1 MDDAVW
7 ITGLGLATPLGH
19 SLADLADSV
28 LAGRSAT
35 RQVFDRQG
43 ENLVPFVGSQVD
55 HVPPAAGVDPGA
67 FASWPKLQQMAIWSA
82 AKALDDAGLGQPTGQ
97 LRVGV
102 VLGQGG
108 EWYRQW
114 LGDWQQQG
122 DWRRQSVLIQHP
134 ERKHQTLVSFV
145 QSELGLAGP
154 TASVGSACASANY
167 ALALGRQ
174 WVRQGLVDI
183 CLAGSSEIACPITR
197 ANFHNLR
204 ALSRNLGDP
213 AHASRPFDAD
223 RDGFVMGEGAGIFV
237 LEAASLARRRG
248 ARPYAEVAGFGA
260 SSDAAHMVIPSEN
273 PVPAAAAMQ
282 AALASAQVEPHAID
296 YVNAHAT
303 STTVGDRA
311 EARALR
317 LVFGSRTDKTPV
329 SSTKSMTGH
338 LVSAAAAVEA
348 AICIAAIERQALP
361 PTTNLDHPD
370 PDCYLCHVAN
380 QAISANVRV
389 TLSNSFG
396 FGGSNTSL
404 VLKKVA

>member
-7 ITGLGLATPLGH
+7 ITGIGTVTPLGN
-19 SLADLADSV
+19 SLNNIARNV
-28 LAGRSAT
+28 LAGHSAT

-43 ENLVPFVGSQVD
+43 DNLVPFVGAEVDQVP
-55 HVPPAAGVDPGA
+55 VPTAVDPTS
-67 FASWPKLQQMAIWSA
+67 FAALPKLQQMALWSA
-82 AKALDDAGLGQPTGQ
+82 ATALGDAGLRQDVDQ
-97 LRVGV
+97 LRIGI

-114 LGDWQQQG
+114 LGDWQRHG
-122 DWRRQSVLIQHP
+122 DLIRHP
-134 ERKHQTLVSFV
+134 ERKHETLVSFV

-154 TASVGSACASANY
+154 SASVGSACASANF
-167 ALALGRQ
+167 AVELGRQ
-174 WVRQGLVDI
+174 WVRRGLVDI

-204 ALSRNLGDP
+204 ALSRNLADP
-213 AHASRPFDAD
+213 KHASRPFDAD
-223 RDGFVMGEGAGIFV
+223 RDGFVMGEGAAIFV
-237 LEAASLARRRG
+237 LESASSARRRS
-248 ARPYAEVAGFGA
+248 APCYAEVAGFGA

-282 AALASAQVEPHAID
+282 AALASARVEPHEID

-317 LVFGSRTDKTPV
+317 LVFGSDTAKTPV

-338 LVSAAAAVEA
+338 LVSAAAAIEA
-348 AICIAAIERQALP
+348 VICIAALQRQAIP
-361 PTTNLDHPD
+361 PTINLDHPD
-370 PDCYLCHVAN
+370 PDCDLCHVRN
-380 QAISANVRV
+380 QAIDTKVRV

>member
-7 ITGLGLATPLGH
+7 ITGIGMVTPLGN
-19 SLADLADSV
+19 SLNNIAKNV

-43 ENLVPFVGSQVD
+43 DNLVPFVGAEVD
-55 HVPPAAGVDPGA
+55 LVPVPTTVDPIS
-67 FASWPKLQQMAIWSA
+67 FAALPKMQQMALWSA
-82 AKALDDAGLGQPTGQ
+82 ATALDDAGMRQDVDQ
-97 LRVGV
+97 LRIGI

-114 LGDWQQQG
+114 LGDWQRHG
-122 DWRRQSVLIQHP
+122 DLIRHP
-134 ERKHQTLVSFV
+134 ERKHETLVTFV

-154 TASVGSACASANY
+154 SASVGSACASANF
-167 ALALGRQ
+167 ALELGRQ
-174 WVRQGLVDI
+174 WVRRGLVDI

-204 ALSRNLGDP
+204 ALSRNLADP
-213 AHASRPFDAD
+213 EHASRPFDAD
-223 RDGFVMGEGAGIFV
+223 RDGLVMGEGAAIFV
-237 LEAASLARRRG
+237 LESASSARRRS
-248 ARPYAEVAGFGA
+248 AVCYAEVAGFGA

-282 AALASAQVEPHAID
+282 VALASARVEPHEID

-317 LVFGSRTDKTPV
+317 LVFGSDTTKIPV

-338 LVSAAAAVEA
+338 LVSAAAAIEA
-348 AICIAAIERQALP
+348 VICIAALQRQAIP
-361 PTTNLDHPD
+361 PTINLDHPD
-370 PDCYLCHVAN
+370 PDCDLCHVRN
-380 QAISANVRV
+380 QAIDAKVRM

>member
-1 MDDAVW
+1 MDKVW
-7 ITGLGLATPLGH
+7 ITGIGTATPLGH
-19 SLADLADSV
+19 SLDAIATNL

-35 RQVFDRQG
+35 RKVFDRQG
-43 ENLVPFVGSQVD
+43 DDLVPFVGAEVD
-55 HVPPAAGVDPGA
+55 RVPVPPCASGA
-67 FASWPKLQQMAIWSA
+67 FAARTKLQQMALWSA
-82 AKALDDAGLGQPTGQ
+82 AAALDDAQLLASRHD

-114 LGDWQQQG
+114 LGDWTRQG
-122 DWRRQSVLIQHP
+122 DLIHHP
-134 ERKHQTLVSFV
+134 ERAHQPLVALV
-145 QSELGLAGP
+145 QEQLELAGP

-167 ALALGRQ
+167 AVALGRQ
-174 WVRQGLVDI
+174 WVRHGLVDI

-204 ALSRNLGDP
+204 ALSRRVDEP
-213 AHASRPFDAD
+213 QRASRPFDLD
-223 RDGFVMGEGAGIFV
+223 RDGFVMGEGAAVFV
-237 LEAASLARRRG
+237 LESAASARSRS

-260 SSDAAHMVIPSEN
+260 SSDASHMIIPSDDPE
-273 PVPAAAAMQ
+273 PAAAAMRGALI
-282 AALASAQVEPHAID
+282 AARIEPHEVD

-317 LVFGSRTDKTPV
+317 LVFGSHTATTPV
-329 SSTKSMTGH
+329 SATKSMTGH

-348 AICIAAIERQALP
+348 VVCIAAIQRQAIP
-361 PTTNLDHPD
+361 PTINLDQPD
-370 PDCYLCHVAN
+370 PDCELCHVPH
-380 QAISANVRV
+380 QAVEARVRV

-404 VLKKVA
+404 VLRKVA

>member
-1 MDDAVW
+1 MVQTHMDDTVW
-7 ITGLGLATPLGH
+7 ITGIGTVTPLGH
-19 SLADLADSV
+19 RLDEIATNV
-28 LAGRSAT
+28 FAGRSAT

-43 ENLVPFVGSQVD
+43 DNLVPFVGAQVD
-55 HVPPAAGVDPGA
+55 HVHVPSGVDVAA
-67 FASWPKLQQMAIWSA
+67 FAGLPKLQQMALWSA
-82 AKALDDAGLGQPTGQ
+82 ATALDDAGLRHHAEQ
-97 LRVGV
+97 LRVGI

-114 LGDWQQQG
+114 LGDWQRQG
-122 DWRRQSVLIQHP
+122 NLIHHP
-134 ERKHQTLVSFV
+134 ERKHEMLVNFV

-197 ANFHNLR
+197 ANFYNLR
-204 ALSRNLGDP
+204 ALSRNLADP
-213 AHASRPFDAD
+213 EHASRPFDAD

-237 LEAASLARRRG
+237 LESASSARRRG
-248 ARPYAEVAGFGA
+248 ARAYAEVAGFGA

-273 PVPAAAAMQ
+273 PAPAAAAMQ
-282 AALASAQVEPHAID
+282 AALASARVEPDQID

-317 LVFGSRTDKTPV
+317 LVFGAGTSKTPV

-338 LVSAAAAVEA
+338 LVSAAAAIEA
-348 AICIAAIERQALP
+348 VICIAAIERQALP
-361 PTTNLDHPD
+361 PTTNLDTPD
-370 PDCYLCHVAN
+370 PDCDLCHVAN
-380 QAISANVRV
+380 QAIAAKVNV

>member
-7 ITGLGLATPLGH
+7 ITGIGAATPLGQ
-19 SLADLADSV
+19 SLEEVADNV

-43 ENLVPFVGSQVD
+43 DELIPFVGAEIDTVPAPTAVD
-55 HVPPAAGVDPGA
+55 SASFAAL
-67 FASWPKLQQMAIWSA
+67 PKLHQLALWSA
-82 AKALDDAGLGQPTGQ
+82 AAALDDAGLRHDVQQ

-114 LGDWQQQG
+114 LGDWQRGG
-122 DWRRQSVLIQHP
+122 DLIRHP
-134 ERKHQTLVSFV
+134 ARKHEPLVNFL

-154 TASVGSACASANY
+154 TASMGSACASANY
-167 ALALGRQ
+167 AIALGRQ
-174 WVRQGLVDI
+174 WVRQGLVDV
-183 CLAGSSEIACPITR
+183 CLVGSAEIACPITR

-213 AHASRPFDAD
+213 LRASRPFDLD

-237 LEAASLARRRG
+237 LESAASARRRG
-248 ARPYAEVAGFGA
+248 ATLYAEVAGFGA
-260 SSDAAHMVIPSEN
+260 SSDAAHMVIPSDN
-273 PVPAAAAMQ
+273 PGPAAAAML
-282 AALASAQVEPHAID
+282 AALASARVEPHEID

-317 LVFGSRTDKTPV
+317 LVFGAGTATTPV

-338 LVSAAAAVEA
+338 LISAAAAIETLV
-348 AICIAAIERQALP
+348 CIAAIQRQALP
-361 PTTNLDHPD
+361 PTINLDRPD
-370 PDCYLCHVAN
+370 PDCDLCHVAN
-380 QAISANVRV
+380 QAIAQKVRV

-404 VLKKVA
+404 VLRKAA

>member
-7 ITGLGLATPLGH
+7 ITGIGTATPLGH
-19 SLADLADSV
+19 SHSEVATNV

-43 ENLVPFVGSQVD
+43 ENLVPFVGAQVD
-55 HVPPAAGVDPGA
+55 RVPVPSAVDAEA
-67 FASWPKLQQMAIWSA
+67 FAALPKLQQMALWSA
-82 AKALDDAGLGQPTGQ
+82 AAALDDAGLRQHSDQ

-102 VLGQGG
+102 ILGQGG

-114 LGDWQQQG
+114 LGDWQRQG
-122 DWRRQSVLIQHP
+122 DLIRHP
-134 ERKHQTLVSFV
+134 ERKHEMLVTFV

-197 ANFHNLR
+197 ANFFNLR
-204 ALSRNLGDP
+204 ALSRNLDDP
-213 AHASRPFDAD
+213 EHASRPFDAD
-223 RDGFVMGEGAGIFV
+223 RDGFVMGEGAGIVV
-237 LEAASLARRRG
+237 LESASSARRRG
-248 ARPYAEVAGFGA
+248 ATGYAEVAGFGA

-273 PVPAAAAMQ
+273 PAPAAAAMRD
-282 AALASAQVEPHAID
+282 ALASAGVEPHEID

-317 LVFGSRTDKTPV
+317 LVFGSHTAKTPV

-348 AICIAAIERQALP
+348 IICIAALQRQAIP
-361 PTTNLDHPD
+361 PTINLDNPD
-370 PDCYLCHVAN
+370 PDCDLCHVAN
-380 QAISANVRV
+380 QAVDQKVLV

>member
-1 MDDAVW
+1 MDDVVW
-7 ITGLGLATPLGH
+7 ITGIGTATPLGH
-19 SLADLADSV
+19 SLAEIATNV

-35 RQVFDRQG
+35 RRVFDRQG
-43 ENLVPFVGSQVD
+43 DNLVPFVGAQVD
-55 HVPPAAGVDPGA
+55 HVPLPTAVDAAA
-67 FASWPKLQQMAIWSA
+67 FAALPKLQQMALWSA
-82 AKALDDAGLGQPTGQ
+82 AAALDDAGLRQHSDQ

-102 VLGQGG
+102 ILGQGG

-114 LGDWQQQG
+114 LGDWQRQG
-122 DWRRQSVLIQHP
+122 DLICHP
-134 ERKHQTLVSFV
+134 ERKHEMLVTFV
-145 QSELGLAGP
+145 HNELGLAGP

-197 ANFHNLR
+197 ANFFNLR
-204 ALSRNLGDP
+204 ALSRNIDDP
-213 AHASRPFDAD
+213 EHASRPFDAD

-237 LEAASLARRRG
+237 LESASSARRRSAKG
-248 ARPYAEVAGFGA
+248 YAEVAGFGA

-273 PVPAAAAMQ
+273 AAPAAAAMRD
-282 AALASAQVEPHAID
+282 ALSSAGVEPHEID

-317 LVFGSRTDKTPV
+317 LVFGSQTAKTPV

-348 AICIAAIERQALP
+348 IICIAALQQQAIP
-361 PTTNLDHPD
+361 PTINLDNPD
-370 PDCYLCHVAN
+370 PDCDLCHIAN
-380 QAISANVRV
+380 QAVDHRVHV

>member
-7 ITGLGLATPLGH
+7 ITGIGTVTPLGH
-19 SLADLADSV
+19 SLDAVATNV
-28 LAGRSAT
+28 FAGRSAT

-43 ENLVPFVGSQVD
+43 DNLVPFVGAQVD
-55 HVPPAAGVDPGA
+55 SVPMPPAVDPST
-67 FASWPKLQQMAIWSA
+67 FAALPKLQQMALWSA
-82 AKALDDAGLGQPTGQ
+82 AAALDDAGLRHECNQ

-102 VLGQGG
+102 ILGQGG

-114 LGDWQQQG
+114 LGDWQRQG
-122 DWRRQSVLIQHP
+122 NLIRHP
-134 ERKHQTLVSFV
+134 ERKHEMLVNFV

-154 TASVGSACASANY
+154 LASVGSACASANY
-167 ALALGRQ
+167 AIALGRQ

-204 ALSRNLGDP
+204 ALSRNLNDP
-213 AHASRPFDAD
+213 EHASRPFDAD

-237 LEAASLARRRG
+237 LESASSARRRG
-248 ARPYAEVAGFGA
+248 ANGYAEVAGFGA

-273 PVPAAAAMQ
+273 PAPAAAAMQ
-282 AALASAQVEPHAID
+282 AALASASIEPHEID

-317 LVFGSRTDKTPV
+317 LVFGSHTAKTPV

-348 AICIAAIERQALP
+348 VICIAALQRQAIP
-361 PTTNLDHPD
+361 PTINLDTPD
-370 PDCYLCHVAN
+370 PDCDLCHVPH
-380 QAISANVRV
+380 QAVDHRVRV